1 MSPESRGEEIA
12 RFLSE
17 LIKVDTTNPPGNE
30 TEAAKLVRDKLGE
43 LGVDS
48 VLVESEPG
56 RGNVVARVKGEE
68 EGPTLLLLSHLDV
81 VPAKPEEWSVD
92 PFSGVIRD
100 GEVWGRGALDCKGPL
115 AVELYVFADIVG
127 RGDFKGTIMFAATA
141 DEERGGVKG
150 VGWLVKNRPELVR
163 ADYVINEG
171 GGFEIPA
178 EKSLFTVQTA
188 EKGVYWFKLK
198 LKGEPGHASI
208 PGAGRNA
215 VVGAAEAIK
224 RISIHK
230 PRVTP
235 TPHAAGFIKAL
246 LDAVGKKWVAKL
258 LLNPLTA
265 DRALKK
271 IPDKSQAAFI
281 EAMLRNTLTPTVV
294 KGGYKENVIPSSCEV
309 TVDCRL
315 LPGYGENWVRG
326 YVSKLLKGL
335 DYELEFICREPPTES
350 LIDTPLF
357 KAIRKALAFEVPGSL
372 VSPYISP
379 GGTDSRYF
387 RRAFGSVAYGFIP
400 IRAEVPLKELMRM
413 VHGVNERVSIR
424 NLEFGYRV
432 LIHTLT
438 EFYSMI

>member
-246 LDAVGKKWVAKL
+246 LDAVGKKWAAKL

>member
-56 RGNVVARVKGEE
+56 RGNVIARVRGEE

-115 AVELYVFADIVG
+115 AVELYVFADIVS
-127 RGDFKGTIMFAATA
+127 RGDFKGTIVFAATA

-150 VGWLVKNRPELVR
+150 VGWLVENRPELIR

-215 VVGAAEAIK
+215 VVGAAEAVK
-224 RISIHK
+224 RISTYK

-235 TPHAAGFIKAL
+235 TP
-246 LDAVGKKWVAKL
+246 
-258 LLNPLTA
+258 P
-265 DRALKK
+265 
-271 IPDKSQAAFI
+271 
-281 EAMLRNTLTPTVV
+281 
-294 KGGYKENVIPSSCEV
+294 
-309 TVDCRL
+309 
-315 LPGYGENWVRG
+315 
-326 YVSKLLKGL
+326 
-335 DYELEFICREPPTES
+335 
-350 LIDTPLF
+350 
-357 KAIRKALAFEVPGSL
+357 
-372 VSPYISP
+372 
-379 GGTDSRYF
+379 
-387 RRAFGSVAYGFIP
+387 RRRF
-400 IRAEVPLKELMRM
+400 
-413 VHGVNERVSIR
+413 H
-424 NLEFGYRV
+424 
-432 LIHTLT
+432 
-438 EFYSMI
+438 